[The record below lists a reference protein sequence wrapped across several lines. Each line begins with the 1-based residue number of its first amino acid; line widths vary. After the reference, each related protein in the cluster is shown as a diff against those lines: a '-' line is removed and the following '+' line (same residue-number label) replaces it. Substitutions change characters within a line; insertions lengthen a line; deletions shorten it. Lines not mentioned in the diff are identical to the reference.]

1 MIAPDHVTF
10 EYLRGRQFAPAEGD
24 FEAACA
30 LWRALH
36 SDQGAKFDRIADI
49 DAASIAPMVTWGTSP
64 EAVTTV
70 EGLVPDPVSEPD
82 AAKREQIVQMLDY
95 MALSPGQSIK
105 GLPIDV
111 VFIGSCTNSRIE
123 DLRAA
128 ANVARGRPVVSGV
141 RALVVPGS
149 GAVKAQAELEGPDKL
164 FIVAGFDDRK
174 STRLNSSP

>member
-1 MIAPDHVTF
+1 MRISDWSSDVCSSD
-10 EYLRGRQFAPAEGD
+10 R
-24 FEAACA
+24 
-30 LWRALH
+30 RALH

-95 MALSPGQSIK
+95 MALYPGQSIK
-105 GLPIDV
+105 GLPIDA
-111 VFIGSCTNSRIE
+111 VFIGSCTNSRIA

-128 ANVARGRPVVSGV
+128 ANFASGRPVVSGV
-141 RALVVPGS
+141 RALAVPGRS
-149 GAVKAQAELEGPDKL
+149 G
-164 FIVAGFDDRK
+164 K
-174 STRLNSSP
+174 SRMGKR

>member
-1 MIAPDHVTF
+1 MRISDWSSDVCSSD
-10 EYLRGRQFAPAEGD
+10 L

-82 AAKREQIVQMLDY
+82 AAKREQIVPMLDY

-111 VFIGSCTNSRIE
+111 VFIGSCTNSPTE
-123 DLRAA
+123 DFGRAA
-128 ANVARGRPVVSGV
+128 HAPQ
-141 RALVVPGS
+141 PEKGS
-149 GAVKAQAELEGPDKL
+149 RRE
-164 FIVAGFDDRK
+164 
-174 STRLNSSP
+174 